1 MFSFS
6 MCDIL
11 KEEHIKL
18 LSKKKFKLH
27 GSKQRKTN
35 KKGKR
40 KTMNR
45 IVKAKFS
52 IFLPLK
58 KKKT

>member
-11 KEEHIKL
+11 KEEHVKL
-18 LSKKKFKLH
+18 FSKKKKKIKLH

-52 IFLPLK
+52 IFLPF
-58 KKKT
+58 

>member
-6 MCDIL
+6 MCGVL
-11 KEEHIKL
+11 KEHIKL
-18 LSKKKFKLH
+18 FSKKKIKLH
-27 GSKQRKTN
+27 ESKKN

-45 IVKAKFS
+45 IVKAKV
-52 IFLPLK
+52 
-58 KKKT
+58 

>member
-11 KEEHIKL
+11 KEEHVKL
-18 LSKKKFKLH
+18 FSKKKKIKLH

-52 IFLPLK
+52 IFLPF
-58 KKKT
+58 